1 MDVLKLCHEVPVQLH
16 SGSWEDADHECAT
29 YVTSASIP
37 VIFIEK
43 NVKKCKIF
51 GKESERSR
59 KR

>member
-1 MDVLKLCHEVPVQLH
+1 MWQQPVQLH
-16 SGSWEDADHECAT
+16 SGSWEDVDHECAT
-29 YVTSASIP
+29 YVTFASIP

-43 NVKKCKIF
+43 NVKKYKIF

>member
-1 MDVLKLCHEVPVQLH
+1 MWQQPVRLH

-29 YVTSASIP
+29 YVTSVSVL

-43 NVKKCKIF
+43 NAKKCKIF